1 MRIKPAYSDMK
12 KILSAIISILSSALA
27 VHLQA
32 QELPVNS
39 DPDGI
44 TGTYFVSHEGENS
57 KVRIYAAQDGSFTAQ
72 VIWVED
78 RLDSDGNVRLDEK
91 NPDKSLRTTP
101 CDQNPDKSL
110 RTTPCDQ
117 ITIIEG
123 LEFNPAKK
131 RWDKGK
137 IYDPT
142 RGIRANVS
150 CVFVSP
156 DSLKVRGTLMG
167 FGETIYWTR
176 TRED

>member
-57 KVRIYAAQDGSFTAQ
+57 KVKIYAAQDGSFTAQ
-72 VIWVED
+72 IIWVED

-91 NPDKSLRTTP
+91 NHAVRPDNDHRGPGIQS
-101 CDQNPDKSL
+101 
-110 RTTPCDQ
+110 
-117 ITIIEG
+117 
-123 LEFNPAKK
+123 
-131 RWDKGK
+131 GK
-137 IYDPT
+137 EEV
-142 RGIRANVS
+142 GQ
-150 CVFVSP
+150 
-156 DSLKVRGTLMG
+156 
-167 FGETIYWTR
+167 
-176 TRED
+176 REDI

>member
-1 MRIKPAYSDMK
+1 MK
-12 KILSAIISILSSALA
+12 RTISAALFVLGLGLTA
-27 VHLQA
+27 AA
-32 QELPVNS
+32 QENGLNVS
-39 DPDGI
+39 AEEI
-44 TGTYFVSHEGENS
+44 IGTYYVSHGGENS

-72 VIWVED
+72 IIWVED

-91 NPDKSLRTTP
+91 
-101 CDQNPDKSL
+101 NPDKSL

>member
-1 MRIKPAYSDMK
+1 MK

-32 QELPVNS
+32 QELP
-39 DPDGI
+39 
-44 TGTYFVSHEGENS
+44 
-57 KVRIYAAQDGSFTAQ
+57 RIYAAQDGSFTAQ

-78 RLDSDGNVRLDEK
+78 RLDSNGNVRLDEK
-91 NPDKSLRTTP
+91 
-101 CDQNPDKSL
+101 NPDKSL

-176 TRED
+176 ED

>member
-1 MRIKPAYSDMK
+1 MK
-12 KILSAIISILSSALA
+12 RTISAALFVLGLGLTA
-27 VHLQA
+27 AA
-32 QELPVNS
+32 QENGLNVS
-39 DPDGI
+39 AEEI
-44 TGTYFVSHEGENS
+44 IGTYYVSHGGENS
-57 KVRIYAAQDGSFTAQ
+57 KVRIFRDSDGTFTAR
-72 VIWVED
+72 VIWVENKFD
-78 RLDSDGNVRLDEK
+78 RNGNVRLDEK
-91 NPDKSLRTTP
+91 
-101 CDQNPDKSL
+101 NPDKSL

-137 IYDPT
+137 RYDPT

-176 TRED
+176 ED

>member
-1 MRIKPAYSDMK
+1 MK

-27 VHLQA
+27 VQIFRD
-32 QELPVNS
+32 S
-39 DPDGI
+39 D
-44 TGTYFVSHEGENS
+44 GT
-57 KVRIYAAQDGSFTAQ
+57 FTAR
-72 VIWVED
+72 VIWVENKFD
-78 RLDSDGNVRLDEK
+78 RNGNVRLDEK
-91 NPDKSLRTTP
+91 
-101 CDQNPDKSL
+101 NPDKSL

-176 TRED
+176 ED

>member
-1 MRIKPAYSDMK
+1 MK

-44 TGTYFVSHEGENS
+44 TGTYYVSHGGENS
-57 KVRIYAAQDGSFTAQ
+57 KVRIFRDSDGTFTAR
-72 VIWVED
+72 VIWVENKFD
-78 RLDSDGNVRLDEK
+78 RNGNVRLDEK
-91 NPDKSLRTTP
+91 
-101 CDQNPDKSL
+101 NPDKSL

-137 IYDPT
+137 IYDPI

>member
-1 MRIKPAYSDMK
+1 MCIKPAYSDMK

-44 TGTYFVSHEGENS
+44 TGTYYVSHGGENS
-57 KVRIYAAQDGSFTAQ
+57 KVRIFRDSDGTFTAR
-72 VIWVED
+72 VIWVENKFD
-78 RLDSDGNVRLDEK
+78 RNGNVRLDEK
-91 NPDKSLRTTP
+91 
-101 CDQNPDKSL
+101 NPDKSL

-176 TRED
+176 ED

>member
-1 MRIKPAYSDMK
+1 MK
-12 KILSAIISILSSALA
+12 RTISAALFVLGLGLTA
-27 VHLQA
+27 AA
-32 QELPVNS
+32 QENGLNVS
-39 DPDGI
+39 AEEI
-44 TGTYFVSHEGENS
+44 IGTYYVSHGGENS
-57 KVRIYAAQDGSFTAQ
+57 KVRIFRDSDGTFTAR
-72 VIWVED
+72 VIWVENKFD
-78 RLDSDGNVRLDEK
+78 RNGNVRLDEK
-91 NPDKSLRTTP
+91 
-101 CDQNPDKSL
+101 NPDKSL

-176 TRED
+176 ED

>member
-72 VIWVED
+72 IIWVED

-91 NPDKSLRTTP
+91 
-101 CDQNPDKSL
+101 NPDKSL

-150 CVFVSP
+150 CVGIRANVSCVFVSP

-176 TRED
+176 ED

>member
-1 MRIKPAYSDMK
+1 MK
-12 KILSAIISILSSALA
+12 RTISAALFVLGLGLTAASQENGLNVSAEEII
-27 VHLQA
+27 
-32 QELPVNS
+32 
-39 DPDGI
+39 
-44 TGTYFVSHEGENS
+44 GTYYVSHGGENS
-57 KVRIYAAQDGSFTAQ
+57 KVRIFRDSDGTFTAR
-72 VIWVED
+72 VIWVENKFD
-78 RLDSDGNVRLDEK
+78 RNGNVRLDEK
-91 NPDKSLRTTP
+91 
-101 CDQNPDKSL
+101 NPDKSL

-176 TRED
+176 ED

>member
-1 MRIKPAYSDMK
+1 MK

-44 TGTYFVSHEGENS
+44 TGTYYVSHGGENS
-57 KVRIYAAQDGSFTAQ
+57 KVRIFRDSDGTFTAR
-72 VIWVED
+72 VIWVENKFD
-78 RLDSDGNVRLDEK
+78 RNGNVRLDEK
-91 NPDKSLRTTP
+91 
-101 CDQNPDKSL
+101 NPDKSL

-176 TRED
+176 ED

>member
-1 MRIKPAYSDMK
+1 MFVLGLGLTA
-12 KILSAIISILSSALA
+12 A
-27 VHLQA
+27 A
-32 QELPVNS
+32 QENGLNVS
-39 DPDGI
+39 AEEI
-44 TGTYFVSHEGENS
+44 IGTYYVSHGGENS

-72 VIWVED
+72 IIWVED

-91 NPDKSLRTTP
+91 
-101 CDQNPDKSL
+101 NPDKSL

>member
-57 KVRIYAAQDGSFTAQ
+57 KVKIYAAQDGSFTAQ
-72 VIWVED
+72 IIWVED

-91 NPDKSLRTTP
+91 
-101 CDQNPDKSL
+101 NPDKSL